1 MQNIYKLSIILSFF
15 GLWLVSILT
24 VEYQNYVGFF
34 FIFTFGIIHGT
45 NDIALI
51 SKFNDSAIV
60 KYRRI
65 LMTYLLVIFITIIVY
80 KFWPFMTLLL
90 FILISAYHFGEQH
103 FEYLEKS
110 LYNILIYTFQFL
122 YGLFILSLLFYFN
135 SAEVKTVIGEMT
147 AKQIDEQ
154 FFYNLLCIVGIL
166 LILNGIYIGI
176 KSITFYSRIIVEIF
190 YVIVFVIIFKS
201 TTLIWGFALYFILWH
216 SIPSIVSQID
226 FIYGS
231 TNQVS
236 VIKYLRTGFAFWI
249 ISLVGMAIIFL
260 LFSSEKLF
268 YTLFFSFII
277 AITFPHVIVIQKMFM
292 RKNKQIET

>member
-24 VEYQNYVGFF
+24 IEYQNYVGFF
-34 FIFTFGIIHGT
+34 FIFTFGIVHGT

-176 KSITFYSRIIVEIF
+176 KSAAFYSRIIVEIF

-226 FIYGS
+226 FIYGI

-236 VIKYLRTGFAFWI
+236 VIKYLRTGFVFWI

>member
-24 VEYQNYVGFF
+24 IEYQNYVGFF

-110 LYNILIYTFQFL
+110 FYNILIYTFQFL

-176 KSITFYSRIIVEIF
+176 KSAAFYSRIIVEIF

-226 FIYGS
+226 FIYGI

-236 VIKYLRTGFAFWI
+236 VIKYLRTGFVFWI

>member
-34 FIFTFGIIHGT
+34 FIFTFGIVHGT

-65 LMTYLLVIFITIIVY
+65 LLIYLLVIFITIIVY
-80 KFWPFMTLLL
+80 KFWPFITLLL

-110 LYNILIYTFQFL
+110 FYNILIYTFQFL

-176 KSITFYSRIIVEIF
+176 KSAAFYSRIIVEIF

-231 TNQVS
+231 TNQAS
-236 VIKYLRTGFAFWI
+236 IIKYLRTGFVFWI

-292 RKNKQIET
+292 RKNRQIET

>member
-24 VEYQNYVGFF
+24 IEYQNYVGFF
-34 FIFTFGIIHGT
+34 FIFTFGIVHGT

-110 LYNILIYTFQFL
+110 FYNILIYTFQFL

-176 KSITFYSRIIVEIF
+176 KSAAFYSRIIVEIF

-226 FIYGS
+226 FIYGI
-231 TNQVS
+231 TNQAS
-236 VIKYLRTGFAFWI
+236 IIKYLRTGFAFWI

>member
-24 VEYQNYVGFF
+24 IEYQNYVGFF

-176 KSITFYSRIIVEIF
+176 KSAAFYSRIIVEIF

-216 SIPSIVSQID
+216 SIPSIMSQID
-226 FIYGS
+226 FIYGI
-231 TNQVS
+231 TNQAS
-236 VIKYLRTGFAFWI
+236 IIKYLRTGFAFWI
-249 ISLVGMAIIFL
+249 ISMVGMAIIFL

>member
-24 VEYQNYVGFF
+24 IEYQNYVGFF
-34 FIFTFGIIHGT
+34 FIFTFGIVHGT

-110 LYNILIYTFQFL
+110 FYNILIYTFQFL

-176 KSITFYSRIIVEIF
+176 KSAAFYSRIIVEIF

-226 FIYGS
+226 FIYGI

-236 VIKYLRTGFAFWI
+236 IIKYLRTGFVFWI